1 MDSHKRSGFLGMLIE
16 IRESNSRQ
24 IQDILSEHG
33 GLIVGRMG
41 LPRLDQTSL
50 SIITLIV
57 HATSDEVGALT
68 GKLGSLPGVS
78 VKSGLA
84 K

>member
-1 MDSHKRSGFLGMLIE
+1 METQKRYGFIGILIE
-16 IRESNSRQ
+16 NRENNSRQ
-24 IQDILSEHG
+24 IQEILSDHG
-33 GLIVGRMG
+33 ALIVGRMG
-41 LPRLDQTSL
+41 LPRLDQTDL

-68 GKLGSLPGVS
+68 GRLGSLPGVS